1 MTQPTLILVHGAFAT
16 SFSFAP
22 LQAELALHGVR
33 SAAVD
38 LPGHGFAA
46 TLPHG
51 YQAPQDLAEF
61 TSAPGSIR
69 GVTVDDNV
77 QALAEAA
84 ARAKDNG
91 PVIIV
96 AHSRGGATVTA
107 LANAHP
113 ELIDHMVYVSAWA
126 PVDLPVAAYNDEP
139 EMAEVDTA
147 ALARAVAGD
156 PGQLGLLRCNFR
168 QADADV
174 LDGLKELFCADVSD
188 DEFRIFLNSLQ
199 PDENLD
205 VGGPDHRAQA
215 GTWGTIPR
223 TFVRLGEDRS
233 LPAAMQ
239 DRLIREGDALTPN
252 NPYRVRTLASS
263 HVGWLIHPAEA
274 AVQLAQIAA
283 DVAAASDR

>member
-22 LQAELALHGVR
+22 LQAELAFHGVR

-38 LPGHGFAA
+38 LLGHGFAA
-46 TLPHG
+46 TFPHG
-51 YQAPQDLAEF
+51 YQAPQDLAQF
-61 TSAPGSIR
+61 ISAPGSIR
-69 GVTVDDNV
+69 GVSLDDNV

-91 PVIIV
+91 PVIIL
-96 AHSRGGATVTA
+96 AHSRGGAALTA
-107 LANAHP
+107 LANARP

-126 PVDLPVAAYNDEP
+126 PVALPAAEYNGEP
-139 EMAEVDTA
+139 EMAEVDNA
-147 ALARAVAGD
+147 ALGQALAGD
-156 PGQLGLLRCNFR
+156 PGELGLLRCNFR
-168 QADADV
+168 QADTGV
-174 LDGLKELFCADVSD
+174 LEGLKDLFCADVGD

-205 VGGPDHRAQA
+205 AGGPEHRAQA
-215 GTWGTIPR
+215 ENWGTIAR

-233 LPAAMQ
+233 IPITMQ
-239 DRLIREGDALTPN
+239 DRLIREGDALTPD

-263 HVGWLIHPAEA
+263 HVGWLIRPTEA
-274 AVQLAQIAA
+274 AVQLAQITAE
-283 DVAAASDR
+283 VSGELS

>member
-1 MTQPTLILVHGAFAT
+1 MTQPTLILVHGAFAN

-22 LQAELALHGVR
+22 LQAELAFHGVR

-46 TLPHG
+46 TFPLG
-51 YQAPQDLAEF
+51 YQAPQDLAQF

-69 GVTVDDNV
+69 GVTLEDNV
-77 QALAEAA
+77 QTLAEAA

-91 PVIIV
+91 PVVIV
-96 AHSRGGATVTA
+96 AHSRGGATLTA
-107 LANAHP
+107 VANAHP

-126 PVDLPVAAYNDEP
+126 PVNLPAAAYNAEP
-139 EMAEVDTA
+139 EMAEVDNA
-147 ALARAVAGD
+147 ALARALAGD
-156 PGQLGLLRCNFR
+156 PGQLDLLRCNFR
-168 QADADV
+168 QADPEV
-174 LDGLKELFCADVSD
+174 LDGLKELFCADAGD
-188 DEFRIFLNSLQ
+188 DEFRLFLNSLQ

-205 VGGPDHRAQA
+205 AGGQDDRAQA

-233 LPAAMQ
+233 MPPAMQ
-239 DRLIREGDALTPN
+239 DRLIREGDALTPD

-263 HVGWLIHPAEA
+263 HVGWLIRPAEA

-283 DVAAASDR
+283 EVGGEFS

>member
-22 LQAELALHGVR
+22 LQAELAFHGVR

-46 TLPHG
+46 TFPLG
-51 YQAPQDLAEF
+51 YQAPQDLAQF
-61 TSAPGSIR
+61 TSESGSIR

-77 QALAEAA
+77 RALTEEA
-84 ARAKDNG
+84 ARAKEHG
-91 PVIIV
+91 PVVIV
-96 AHSRGGATVTA
+96 AHSRGGATLTA

-126 PVDLPVAAYNDEP
+126 PVDLPAAEYNAEP
-139 EMAEVDTA
+139 EMETVDAA
-147 ALARAVAGD
+147 ALARALAGD

-168 QADADV
+168 QADPEV
-174 LDGLKELFCADVSD
+174 LDGLKALFCADVSD
-188 DEFRIFLNSLQ
+188 DEFRVFLGSLQ

-205 VGGPDHRAQA
+205 VGGPEHRAQA

-239 DRLIREGDALTPN
+239 DRLICEGDALTPD

-283 DVAAASDR
+283 EVAAESDR

>member
-22 LQAELALHGVR
+22 LQAELAFHGVR

-38 LPGHGFAA
+38 LLGHGFAA
-46 TLPHG
+46 TFPHG
-51 YQAPQDLAEF
+51 YQAPQDLAQF
-61 TSAPGSIR
+61 ISAPGSIR
-69 GVTVDDNV
+69 GVSLDDNV

-91 PVIIV
+91 PVIIL
-96 AHSRGGATVTA
+96 AHSRGGAALTA
-107 LANAHP
+107 LANARP

-126 PVDLPVAAYNDEP
+126 PVALPAAEYNGEP
-139 EMAEVDTA
+139 EMAEVDNA
-147 ALARAVAGD
+147 ALGQALAGD
-156 PGQLGLLRCNFR
+156 PGELGLLRCNFR
-168 QADADV
+168 QADTGV
-174 LDGLKELFCADVSD
+174 LEGLKDLFCADVGD

-205 VGGPDHRAQA
+205 AGGPEHRAQA
-215 GTWGTIPR
+215 GNWGTIAR

-233 LPAAMQ
+233 IPITMQ
-239 DRLIREGDALTPN
+239 DRLIREGDALTPD

-263 HVGWLIHPAEA
+263 HVGWLIRPTEA
-274 AVQLAQIAA
+274 AVQLAQITAE
-283 DVAAASDR
+283 VSGELS

>member
-22 LQAELALHGVR
+22 LQAELEFHGVR
-33 SAAVD
+33 SAAID

-46 TLPHG
+46 TFPHG

-69 GVTVDDNV
+69 GVTMDDNV
-77 QALAEAA
+77 QALAEALT
-84 ARAKDNG
+84 RAKDSG
-91 PVIIV
+91 PVIIL

-107 LANAHP
+107 LANDRP

-126 PVDLPVAAYNDEP
+126 PVSLPVADYGAEP
-139 EMAEVDTA
+139 EMEEVDDAT
-147 ALARAVAGD
+147 LARALCGD
-156 PGQLGLLRCNFR
+156 PGELGLLRCNFR
-168 QADADV
+168 QADTDV
-174 LDGLKELFCADVSD
+174 LNGVKELFCADVSD

-205 VGGPDHRAQA
+205 AGGTEHRAQA
-215 GTWGTIPR
+215 GTWGMIPR

-233 LPAAMQ
+233 IPTAMQ
-239 DRLIREGDALTPN
+239 DRLIREGDALTPD

-263 HVGWLIHPAEA
+263 HVGWLIRPAEA
-274 AVQLAQIAA
+274 AAQLAQIAA
-283 DVAAASDR
+283 EVAAESD